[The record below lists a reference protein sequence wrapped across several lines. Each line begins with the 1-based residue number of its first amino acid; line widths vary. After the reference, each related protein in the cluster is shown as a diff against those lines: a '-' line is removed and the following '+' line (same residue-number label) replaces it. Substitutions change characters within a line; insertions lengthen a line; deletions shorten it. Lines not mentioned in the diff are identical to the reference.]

1 MKNLRLNILILTIT
15 IVFLAF
21 GLIGEKT
28 GAQTKSSAKLTPT
41 PKKPAA
47 KTAAKATPK
56 PTAKSPA
63 AASATSKNT
72 PKPTPKTTA
81 KATPKPTPKTAQ
93 QKTKELP
100 QVIVSVTSARV
111 RKEADTNAETLELA
125 KLGTIFQIVEQNDK
139 WSKVKF
145 SKDGKDQN
153 GWVSKT
159 VSLPFTNAKRAE
171 IYQTIADKYLKQSAL
186 DFTTAAQVF
195 DFLNSS
201 TREIKTQKTLADLSL
216 KRLIALQNALQKVA
230 IDKQTE
236 NPYKDFLKA
245 TEKEITYSEP
255 SAQWLV
261 RSGNFWELHAK
272 YKTLP
277 IGEEI
282 AWSAAQNPI
291 PGECEGYINCY
302 LYLIRSTDG
311 EYLNFYPNGKYSRQS
326 LKNITNLLEPIAA
339 DANEKTIYSSASDTS
354 DRADF
359 NRYLTEL
366 RAIIAKTSYI
376 EKSKTLAQIRQIA
389 EAHR

>member
-1 MKNLRLNILILTIT
+1 MKNLRLNITILTIT
-15 IVFLAF
+15 IAFLVF

-28 GAQTKSSAKLTPT
+28 GAQTKSSAKATPT
-41 PKKPAA
+41 PKKPTNKATPKPPA
-47 KTAAKATPK
+47 KSPATAKATPK
-56 PTAKSPA
+56 N
-63 AASATSKNT
+63 TS
-72 PKPTPKTTA
+72 KPTPKTTA
-81 KATPKPTPKTAQ
+81 KATPKPTPKTTQ
-93 QKTKELP
+93 PKTKELP

-125 KLGTIFQIVEQNDK
+125 KLGTIFQIVEQTDK

-145 SKDGKDQN
+145 SRDGKEQN

-171 IYQTIADKYLKQSAL
+171 IYQTVADKYLKQSAL

-201 TREIKTQKTLADLSL
+201 TKEIKTQKTLADLSL

-230 IDKQTE
+230 IDKQTQS
-236 NPYKDFLKA
+236 PYKEFLKA
-245 TEKEITYSEP
+245 NEKEIAYSEP

-339 DANEKTIYSSASDTS
+339 DADEKTIYSSASDTS

-376 EKSKTLAQIRQIA
+376 EKSKPLAQIRQIA

>member
-1 MKNLRLNILILTIT
+1 MKNLRLNILALI
-15 IVFLAF
+15 IVTAF
-21 GLIGEKT
+21 FGFGFIGEKT
-28 GAQTKSSAKLTPT
+28 GAQTKSSTKSTPT
-41 PKKPAA
+41 PKRSVS
-47 KTAAKATPK
+47 KTST
-56 PTAKSPA
+56 
-63 AASATSKNT
+63 
-72 PKPTPKTTA
+72 KPTPKTTARSAAAMKAITKPTPKTAA

-93 QKTKELP
+93 PKAKQAP
-100 QVIVSVTSARV
+100 QIIVSVTSARV

-125 KLGTIFQIVEQNDK
+125 KLGTIFSVAEQTEK
-139 WSKVKF
+139 WTKVRF
-145 SKDGKDQN
+145 SRDGKEQM

-159 VSLPFTNAKRAE
+159 VSLSFTNAKRAE
-171 IYQTIADKYLKQSAL
+171 LYQTIADKYLKQSAL
-186 DFTTAAQVF
+186 DFASAAQVF
-195 DFLNSS
+195 DFLKSA
-201 TREIKTQKTLADLSL
+201 TKDIKTEKTLADLSL

-230 IDKQTE
+230 IDKQKE

-245 TEKEITYSEP
+245 NEKEITYSEP
-255 SAQWLV
+255 SAEWLV

-282 AWSAAQNPI
+282 AWTAAQNPI

-339 DANEKTIYSSASDTS
+339 DSNEKTIYSSASDTS

-366 RAIIAKTSYI
+366 RAIIAKTPFI